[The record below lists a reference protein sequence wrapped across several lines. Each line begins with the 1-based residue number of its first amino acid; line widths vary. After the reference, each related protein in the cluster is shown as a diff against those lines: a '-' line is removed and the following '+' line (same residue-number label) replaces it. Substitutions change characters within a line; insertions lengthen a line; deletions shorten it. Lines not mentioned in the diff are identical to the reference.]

1 MEAVMKK
8 IKLGI
13 IGSGNMGKGHLQN
26 VIDGKCPSVEVAAVC
41 DIDEK
46 QLEYAKGKLPGVL
59 CFTDAIKMHDS
70 GEVDAVL
77 IAVPHYDHPT
87 YAIECFKRG
96 IHVMIE
102 KPAGVYARQVR
113 EMNEAADK
121 ANVKFGIMFNQRT
134 NPLYAKAREIV
145 QSGALGKPKRLVW
158 IVTNWYRTQAY
169 YDSGS
174 WRATWN
180 GEGGGV
186 LLNQA
191 PHNLDLWQWIFGMPK
206 KIRAFCS
213 FGKYHNIDV
222 EDDVTIYGEYENGAS
237 AVFISTT
244 GEVPGTN
251 RLEISGDRGKIVIE
265 GGKLKWWK
273 LSVPEREFCFT
284 AKKGFAVPEK
294 TYEEFSDEVVEG
306 HPKVLEAFAKAIL
319 FDTELIA
326 DGREGLNSLSISNAA
341 YISAWTETWA
351 EIPTDEALF
360 EQHLA
365 ELCSRETGA
374 KKAGDAES
382 LDALRERWRVRW

>member
-1 MEAVMKK
+1 MEQ

-13 IGSGNMGKGHLQN
+13 IGMGNMGKRHLQN
-26 VIDGKCPSVEVAAVC
+26 VLSGKCPSVQSTAVC

-46 QLEYAKGKLPGVL
+46 QLAYAKEKHPDVL
-59 CFTDAIKMHDS
+59 CFSDAIELLDS
-70 GEVDAVL
+70 GSVNAVL
-77 IAVPHYDHPT
+77 VAVPHYDHPT
-87 YAIECFKRG
+87 YAVECFKRG

-121 ANVKFGIMFNQRT
+121 ANVRFGIMFNQRA

-145 QSGALGKPKRLVW
+145 QSGQLGECKRLVW
-158 IVTNWYRTQAY
+158 IVTDWYRTQAY

-206 KIRAFCS
+206 RIRAFCS

-222 EDDVTIYGEYENGAS
+222 EDDVTIYGEYENGAT
-237 AVFISTT
+237 ATFISTT
-244 GEVPGTN
+244 GEAPGTN
-251 RLEISGDRGKIVIE
+251 RLEISGDLGKLVIE
-265 GGKLKWWK
+265 GKMLKWWK
-273 LSVPEREFCFT
+273 LDVPEREFCFT
-284 AKKGFAVPEK
+284 CEKGMAKPEK
-294 TYEEFSDEVVEG
+294 TYEELTSDAPEG
-306 HPKVLEAFAKAIL
+306 HPKVLETFASAIL
-319 FDTELIA
+319 HGGELIA

-341 YISAWTETWA
+341 YLSAWTDTWA

-360 EQHLA
+360 EEHLKA
-365 ELCSRETGA
+365 LCHSEADT
-374 KKAGDAES
+374 KKTAY
-382 LDALRERWRVRW
+382 RF